1 MYILKNKIIF
11 SFFSFVVFFWGCNKE
26 NIIYSDY
33 YSFYESTWS
42 HNDSVI
48 FNLELNDTSSVY
60 NVFFQLRANTS
71 YKWSN
76 IYIFSDIFFPN
87 GKARRDTFEFYLAD
101 EKGHWVGDR
110 SGLIVEYSFPIYK
123 NVRFPLSGDYK
134 FHLQQAMR
142 DTVLNEISNVGLKI
156 SKPLP

>member
-1 MYILKNKIIF
+1 MEPHF
-11 SFFSFVVFFWGCNKE
+11 SWDYLHN
-26 NIIYSDY
+26 Y
-33 YSFYESTWS
+33 YSFSESIWS

-48 FNLELNDTSSVY
+48 FNLDLNDTTSFF
-60 NVFFQLRANTS
+60 NVSFQLRANTS

-123 NVRFPLSGDYK
+123 NHTFLIAENIMIVDENWYTTFDAEYLTHAILDS
-134 FHLQQAMR
+134 L
-142 DTVLNEISNVGLKI
+142 EI
-156 SKPLP
+156 